1 MILQVHDE
9 LLLEVA
15 EADLRGGLRRPCGRR
30 WRGSCALAVPLRVDL
45 GVGRSW
51 AEAH

>member
-15 EADLRGGLRRPCGRR
+15 ESDCEAV
-30 WRGSCALAVPLRVDL
+30 CAAVREEMEGVMSLAVPLRVDL

>member
-1 MILQVHDE
+1 MPDE
-9 LLLEVA
+9 LLLEVEERDT
-15 EADLRGGLRRPCGRR
+15 EAVCTAVREEMEGVM
-30 WRGSCALAVPLRVDL
+30 SLAVPLQVEL